1 MTVGVKVQCA
11 NMVATWHVRI
21 DIIQVFGVTYKF
33 YDRVPTCSKWQVGI
47 IYSGV
52 LQPRKWENCL
62 TLDKYD
68 WGFRKTAKIQD
79 YLTPHEMITILVETV
94 ACGGNFL
101 INVGPTKEG
110 LIVPI
115 QQERLLQLGQ
125 WLDINGEAIYETVPW
140 KIQKDTLTP
149 GVW

>member
-1 MTVGVKVQCA
+1 M
-11 NMVATWHVRI
+11 I
-21 DIIQVFGVTYKF
+21 DY
-33 YDRVPTCSKWQVGI
+33 WGI
-47 IYSGV
+47 IYLGV

-79 YLTPHEMITILVETV
+79 YLTPHEMIAILVETV

-140 KIQKDTLTP
+140 KIQKDSLTP